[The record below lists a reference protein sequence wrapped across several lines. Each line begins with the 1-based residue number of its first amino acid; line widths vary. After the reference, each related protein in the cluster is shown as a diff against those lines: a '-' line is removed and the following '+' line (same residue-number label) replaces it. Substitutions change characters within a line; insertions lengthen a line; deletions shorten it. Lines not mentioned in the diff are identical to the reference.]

1 MTDLDL
7 DAIEARA
14 ARVKQALQRGPVSGP
29 MSLART
35 DVPALVAALREAR
48 ADRDTAVLAAVRA
61 EADRDEARA
70 EVEEQSARK
79 EEAYRNAL
87 AWRARYEALRDGVLA
102 WCDEPDWSDDPAV
115 SPIALDRLRA
125 VVARVEES

>member
-14 ARVKQALQRGPVSGP
+14 ARVKQGPLTGP
-29 MSLART
+29 RCSDAMSLART

-87 AWRARYEALRDGVLA
+87 AWRARYEA
-102 WCDEPDWSDDPAV
+102 
-115 SPIALDRLRA
+115 
-125 VVARVEES
+125 RVEGDES